1 MRVSTY
7 WGLFRQSFSEWSDD
21 NAPRLGAALAYYTIL
36 SLAPLL
42 IIVIAIVGA
51 VLGRDAAQGQI
62 VEQLKGLIGPEGGKA
77 VETMIRNASQPAS
90 GTIAG
95 ALGLLTLL
103 FGASGV
109 VTELR
114 SALNT
119 IWDVNAPSSSGI
131 IRMIRERVFS
141 LGMVLAIGF
150 LLLVSLVV
158 SAFLS
163 VVGTYFEGW
172 LPVPPVLLQAVNFVF
187 SLVVITALFSM
198 IYKFLPDIKL
208 QWSDVTIGAA
218 VTAVLFTIGKQL
230 IGMYLGTAS
239 VGSAYGAAGSV
250 VVLLVWIYYSAQVFF
265 LGAEFTQVYARSQGS
280 MRSQQPA
287 PQPDSQPS
295 GTASTPKERHARPS
309 PQPESSLV
317 TGVASVTLASVLV
330 GVRLFRARVLG
341 RGSRHA

>member
-131 IRMIRERVFS
+131 F
-141 LGMVLAIGF
+141 A
-150 LLLVSLVV
+150 
-158 SAFLS
+158 
-163 VVGTYFEGW
+163 
-172 LPVPPVLLQAVNFVF
+172 
-187 SLVVITALFSM
+187 
-198 IYKFLPDIKL
+198 
-208 QWSDVTIGAA
+208 
-218 VTAVLFTIGKQL
+218 
-230 IGMYLGTAS
+230 
-239 VGSAYGAAGSV
+239 
-250 VVLLVWIYYSAQVFF
+250 
-265 LGAEFTQVYARSQGS
+265 
-280 MRSQQPA
+280 
-287 PQPDSQPS
+287 
-295 GTASTPKERHARPS
+295 
-309 PQPESSLV
+309 
-317 TGVASVTLASVLV
+317 
-330 GVRLFRARVLG
+330 
-341 RGSRHA
+341 